1 LDSIAGAIALTSAS
15 FHNRWIDLAIIA
27 APVTATRPKSSEA
40 VDVGEAL
47 ETLVHQFADPWS
59 CLRELIQNAIDAGS
73 GEIEVRIEHE
83 PSADPNQPGMMVVE
97 VVDTGGGMDRQIID
111 TRLTRLFSS
120 CKDGDYTKIGR
131 FGIGFVSVFALQPEL
146 VCVDTGRN
154 GEFWRVLFKA
164 DRSFERIALDIPV
177 EGTTIRIYKTA
188 SADEVEA
195 ARARARK
202 TLEYWCKHAKV
213 ELRLDDALIS
223 QPLGLAGHCV
233 VDHREDET
241 RLLLAY
247 VPEREALRGYYH
259 GGLTLHEEHDDRLP
273 HVAFKIDSRYLEH
286 TLTRDNVIRDDNYAK
301 AMAFVAR
308 MVQSKLCAELL
319 GACEALAAARR
330 FDPEAE
336 FLRGRLL
343 DWLEADRKPEV
354 DLLNWPILPVLG
366 GGVVSLAE
374 VRKQIKRCWQAVAA
388 SPVTAALQA
397 DRQLVLEFPSHS
409 LLRLLILT
417 HAKQAPEPIARL
429 CTATPATPIE
439 EAHWAALRE
448 ASLALLRKLG
458 HKPGDIVLGHLAHPG
473 SPVAEHVAI
482 TQARF
487 GELTE
492 IEDIGELGSG
502 WFRSSRI
509 VVFNADHPTVHHLL
523 EVARGEPELAA
534 YLLLKLFF
542 LRSKLDPKL
551 DSQLATLAAE
561 ARWQRST
568 S

>member
-1 LDSIAGAIALTSAS
+1 VTSA
-15 FHNRWIDLAIIA
+15 
-27 APVTATRPKSSEA
+27 RPKSSA
-40 VDVGEAL
+40 AIDVGEAL

-73 GEIEVRIEHE
+73 GEIEVRLEHE
-83 PSADPNQPGMMVVE
+83 PGGEPGAAGMMMVE
-97 VVDTGGGMDRQIID
+97 VVDTGGGMDRRIID

-164 DRSFERIALDIPV
+164 DRSFERIALDTPV

-188 SADEVEA
+188 SAAEVEA
-195 ARARARK
+195 ARTRARK

-213 ELRLDDALIS
+213 ELRLDDELIS

-241 RLLLAY
+241 RVLLAY
-247 VPEREALRGYYH
+247 VPERAALRGYYH

-301 AMAFVAR
+301 AMAMVAKL
-308 MVQSKLCAELL
+308 VQTKLCAELL
-319 GACEALAAARR
+319 AACEAAAAERR

-343 DWLEADRKPEV
+343 EWLEAERKPEV
-354 DLLNWPILPVLG
+354 DLFSRPIIPVLG
-366 GGVVSLAE
+366 GGAVSLAE
-374 VRKQIKRCWQAVAA
+374 VRKQIKRCWQAAAA
-388 SPVTAALQA
+388 SPVTAGLQA
-397 DRQLVLEFPSHS
+397 DRQLVLELPSNS
-409 LLRLLILT
+409 LLRLLILA
-417 HAKQAPEPIARL
+417 HAKQAPASVERL
-429 CTATPATPIE
+429 CTATPATPS
-439 EAHWAALRE
+439 EAAAWAGLRA
-448 ASLALLRKLG
+448 ASLALLRQLC
-458 HKPGDIVLGHLAHPG
+458 HKPADIVLGHLAHPG
-473 SPVAEHVAI
+473 SAVAEHVAI

-487 GELTE
+487 GELTK

-502 WFRSSRI
+502 WFRSGRI
-509 VVFNADHPTVHHLL
+509 IVFNADHPTVHHLL
-523 EVARGEPELAA
+523 EVAGSEPELAA

-561 ARWQRST
+561 ARWQRSI